1 MGVGAVTMVCGTLT
15 ATARWL
21 TWYRGTSFRPGTWS
35 GVERYADRDELKIA
49 GGVLMMAFDADG
61 WYESLFGPAIPV
73 LVGVALD
80 AVGLVIVVRRATQT
94 PTGRRRYPTLR
105 PM

>member
-1 MGVGAVTMVCGTLT
+1 
-15 ATARWL
+15 
-21 TWYRGTSFRPGTWS
+21 
-35 GVERYADRDELKIA
+35 
-49 GGVLMMAFDADG
+49 MMAFDADG

-73 LVGVALD
+73 LVGVALG
-80 AVGLVIVVRRATQT
+80 AVGLVIVVRRATHT